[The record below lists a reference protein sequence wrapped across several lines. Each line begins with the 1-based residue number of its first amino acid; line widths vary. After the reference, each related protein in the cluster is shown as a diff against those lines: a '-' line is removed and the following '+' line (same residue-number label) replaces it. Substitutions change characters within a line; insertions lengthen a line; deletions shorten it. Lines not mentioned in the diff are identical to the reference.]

1 MAIIINT
8 RYSALVGD
16 INIIRLPWLP
26 LIIQNPSCQAIIITI
41 IMHHTLLLLFIL
53 YHNQNLSGCIFVRL
67 EFVRPK
73 FVRLTIC
80 QAAYLILSGGSLSGK
95 CLNDYLKKFILSYKV
110 LIVSFKIHGLYL
122 ISYELSDVTTTSVR
136 SRMANS
142 DCFLPYIDY
151 SSQSESAL
159 GLTLSKSI
167 LTEILII

>member
-1 MAIIINT
+1 M
-8 RYSALVGD
+8 Y
-16 INIIRLPWLP
+16 
-26 LIIQNPSCQAIIITI
+26 
-41 IMHHTLLLLFIL
+41 HTLLLLFIL